1 MTQIPTD
8 CPAAPSAHCRTRGF
22 TLIELLVV
30 MAIIAVLLS
39 IAVPRHMGNVA
50 KANEAVLR
58 ENLFNVRD
66 VLDKFHADTGR
77 YPETLED
84 LVSKKYL
91 RKLPID
97 TVTGSTE
104 TWIIVPPENRQNGGI
119 YNIRSGAP
127 GKARDGSL
135 YADW

>member
-1 MTQIPTD
+1 MIPPD
-8 CPAAPSAHCRTRGF
+8 HAGARSSRRINGF

-39 IAVPRHMGNVA
+39 IAVPRYMGNVA

-58 ENLFNVRD
+58 ENLFSVRD

-77 YPETLED
+77 YPETLDD
-84 LVSKKYL
+84 LVTKKYL
-91 RKLPID
+91 RKLPLD
-97 TVTGSTE
+97 PVTGSTD
-104 TWIIVPPENRQNGGI
+104 TWVIVPPENRQNGGV
-119 YNIRSGAP
+119 YNIHSGAP

-135 YADW
+135 YGEW

>member
-1 MTQIPTD
+1 MAIKQPD
-8 CPAAPSAHCRTRGF
+8 CQCAWMGRRRIGGF

-39 IAVPRHMGNVA
+39 IAVPRYMGNVA

-58 ENLFNVRD
+58 ENLFSVRD

-77 YPETLED
+77 YPETLDD
-84 LVSKKYL
+84 LVTKKYL
-91 RKLPID
+91 RKLPMD
-97 TVTGSTE
+97 PVTGSTDS
-104 TWIIVPPENRQNGGI
+104 WVIVPPENRQNGGV
-119 YNIRSGAP
+119 YNIHSGAP

-135 YADW
+135 YAEW

>member
-1 MTQIPTD
+1 MAMT
-8 CPAAPSAHCRTRGF
+8 PSVRRRINGF

-39 IAVPRHMGNVA
+39 IAVPRYMGNVA

-58 ENLFNVRD
+58 ENLFSVRD

-84 LVSKKYL
+84 LVTKKYL
-91 RKLPID
+91 RKVPVD
-97 TVTGSTE
+97 PVTGSTD
-104 TWIIVPPENRQNGGI
+104 TWVIVPPENPQNGGI
-119 YNIRSGAP
+119 YNIRSGAA

-135 YADW
+135 YGEW

>member
-1 MTQIPTD
+1 MSPRYSA
-8 CPAAPSAHCRTRGF
+8 AAPAVRRSKGF

-30 MAIIAVLLS
+30 MAIIAVLLT
-39 IAVPRHMGNVA
+39 IAVPRYMGNVA

-58 ENLFNVRD
+58 ENLFSVRD

-77 YPETLED
+77 YPQTLDD
-84 LVSKKYL
+84 LVTKKYL
-91 RKLPID
+91 RKVPVD
-97 TVTGSTE
+97 PVTGSTE
-104 TWIIVPPENRQNGGI
+104 TWVIVPPESPQNGGI

-135 YADW
+135 YGEW